1 MPTVV
6 QAGGHHPGLQFAV
19 EINSSVDRTTMQD
32 HPEFLKTIFDSE
44 NIFEA
49 PHGTT
54 FLNTNFEQIAHAQRG
69 AADCGEYR
77 EYRQAAGAVAQAVNQ
92 RTML

>member
-1 MPTVV
+1 VPTVV

-32 HPEFLKTIFDSE
+32 HPEFLKTIFNSE

-54 FLNTNFEQIAHAQRG
+54 FLNTNFEQIAYAQRG
-69 AADCGEYR
+69 AADRSEHC
-77 EYRQAAGAVAQAVNQ
+77 QAAGAFAEV
-92 RTML
+92 